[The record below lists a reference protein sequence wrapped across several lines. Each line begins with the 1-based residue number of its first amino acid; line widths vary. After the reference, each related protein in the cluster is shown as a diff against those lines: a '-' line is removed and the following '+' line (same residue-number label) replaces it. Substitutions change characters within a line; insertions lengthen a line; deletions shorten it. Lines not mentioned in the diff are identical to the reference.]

1 MTLLG
6 ISIGTRTTGTVL
18 LIDGRLRDWHN
29 HTFLGKWSNKKCK
42 RMIERYEKHIKKYG
56 VRIIIAKIPPQ
67 THQTKRIN
75 QIIESLDEVVK
86 KHKCFVHYKTK
97 RDLKHVFPTAL
108 NPHELAQEAASQF
121 PDLLPLMERE
131 FRNKRPYYLKVFE
144 AALIAAAHDK

>member
-1 MTLLG
+1 
-6 ISIGTRTTGTVL
+6 
-18 LIDGRLRDWHN
+18 
-29 HTFLGKWSNKKCK
+29 
-42 RMIERYEKHIKKYG
+42 MIERYEKHIKKYG

-86 KHKCFVHYKTK
+86 QHKCFVHYKTK